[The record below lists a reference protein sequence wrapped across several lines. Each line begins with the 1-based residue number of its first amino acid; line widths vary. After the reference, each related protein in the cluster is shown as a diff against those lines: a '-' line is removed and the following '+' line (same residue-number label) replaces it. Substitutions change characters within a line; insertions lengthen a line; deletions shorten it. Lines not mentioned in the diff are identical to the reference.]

1 MTDMIGLIKMELLV
15 VKIARLMLMEIHPKW
30 REGRAK
36 LKYKDKI
43 VSVLFDNQNSYIS
56 SFSNYLCHWTF
67 QYKENKGSSRSHE
80 KYGTLCDPCQ
90 FRAFKLH
97 VEKGWCC
104 VDGDMGENGIICWIR
119 QVRSILKV

>member
-43 VSVLFDNQNSYIS
+43 VVFFLITKIVIFLLSLITCAIGHFNIKKTRVVHVLMKSMEHFVTHVNSGHS
-56 SFSNYLCHWTF
+56 SCMW
-67 QYKENKGSSRSHE
+67 KKG
-80 KYGTLCDPCQ
+80 G
-90 FRAFKLH
+90 
-97 VEKGWCC
+97 V
-104 VDGDMGENGIICWIR
+104 V
-119 QVRSILKV
+119 